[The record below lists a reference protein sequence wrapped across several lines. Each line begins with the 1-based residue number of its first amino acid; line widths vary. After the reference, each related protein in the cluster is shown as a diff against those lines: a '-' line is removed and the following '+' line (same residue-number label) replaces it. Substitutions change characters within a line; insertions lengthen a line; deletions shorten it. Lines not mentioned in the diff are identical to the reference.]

1 MTRRPDGTL
10 EADVLQALWA
20 LDRPASPGDV
30 IEQMQ
35 TDLAYTSIATIL
47 GRLCDKGL
55 AERHRQG
62 RSFVYAAGRERGRTD
77 RAKDPLAARRHQRP
91 GISTRRL
98 RQRPRPG
105 RRRQPPRVARG
116 HRVIHFVA
124 LPLMVALAV
133 ALLGGRTLDRLAPAV
148 AARVNAVLLVAVIVA
163 AVPTLWILG
172 LGGLAHLGV
181 RSALCDW
188 SAHLLPDHPVV
199 SAVIGMASLGLAVA
213 GSVRV
218 VAVLLGHRR
227 LRCTEQCRVPT
238 RRFAGRVR
246 LHTAR
251 PCRND
256 CDLPWTP
263 PALERSGV
271 RHRARARAVPRRHR
285 HDRFLLLALVVDAA
299 VPFMRS
305 ATGQLRFHLERWAD
319 EDAVRAT
326 SADRTVAART
336 IAKVALATVPTP
348 AVLGIATHGVAARAG
363 ALIEPPPVAGAL
375 SRALISAVVT
385 ATVAALGH
393 PGASHGGVHPAR
405 AGLIGRRAR
414 RRAGACERPVAY
426 PRPGRRSRGS
436 IMRGSGVRGDQ
447 QSSRLAWWCR
457 WWRQRARATATRRRR
472 RPRCRRQPKRRS

>member
-1 MTRRPDGTL
+1 M
-10 EADVLQALWA
+10 
-20 LDRPASPGDV
+20 
-30 IEQMQ
+30 
-35 TDLAYTSIATIL
+35 
-47 GRLCDKGL
+47 
-55 AERHRQG
+55 
-62 RSFVYAAGRERGRTD
+62 
-77 RAKDPLAARRHQRP
+77 
-91 GISTRRL
+91 
-98 RQRPRPG
+98 
-105 RRRQPPRVARG
+105 
-116 HRVIHFVA
+116 IHFVA

-148 AARVNAVLLVAVIVA
+148 AARVNAVLLVAVVVA

-227 LRCTEQCRVPT
+227 LRCTEQCAFQLVDSQDV
-238 RRFAGRVR
+238 FAYTLPGPAGTIAISRGLRQR
-246 LHTAR
+246 LSDPEFDIVLAH
-251 PCRND
+251 
-256 CDLPWTP
+256 
-263 PALERSGV
+263 EQSHG
-271 RHRARARAVPRRHR
+271 RHR

-319 EDAVRAT
+319 EDAVWAT

-363 ALIEPPPVAGAL
+363 ALIAPPPVAGAL

-385 ATVAALGH
+385 ATVALSVTQVHHTAVFTLHALG
-393 PGASHGGVHPAR
+393 
-405 AGLIGRRAR
+405 
-414 RRAGACERPVAY
+414 
-426 PRPGRRSRGS
+426 
-436 IMRGSGVRGDQ
+436 
-447 QSSRLAWWCR
+447 
-457 WWRQRARATATRRRR
+457 
-472 RPRCRRQPKRRS
+472 